1 MIGWSRI
8 KTELSHQLFV
18 RVTITGKDVELG
30 WGGALLGRLEEGGG
44 VGPELLHHHHR
55 LLRVH
60 CRGGQVQRHR
70 LGKGQSHEIL
80 YFRFF
85 SLSFSSHVPGP
96 LTIAPFRVLSK
107 ICEDIL
113 NSRLITGF
121 NDTSG

>member
-8 KTELSHQLFV
+8 KTELSHQLCV
-18 RVTITGKDVELG
+18 RITITGKDVELG

-60 CRGGQVQRHR
+60 CRGGLVQRCR

-85 SLSFSSHVPGP
+85 S
-96 LTIAPFRVLSK
+96 
-107 ICEDIL
+107 
-113 NSRLITGF
+113 
-121 NDTSG
+121 